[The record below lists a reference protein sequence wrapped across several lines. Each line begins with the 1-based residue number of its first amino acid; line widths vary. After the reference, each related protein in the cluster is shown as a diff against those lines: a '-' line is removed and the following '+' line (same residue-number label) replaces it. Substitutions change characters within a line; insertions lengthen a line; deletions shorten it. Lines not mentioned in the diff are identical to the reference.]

1 MKENCKN
8 CEKLKNQIKNLEK
21 LNEEKDK
28 LISMFKKNIA
38 GYEKMI
44 NEYLEAS
51 NV

>member
-1 MKENCKN
+1 MKEKCVNCKTKKEHI
-8 CEKLKNQIKNLEK
+8 EKLEL
-21 LNEEKDK
+21 LNKEKDK

-44 NEYLEAS
+44 NEFLGKQ